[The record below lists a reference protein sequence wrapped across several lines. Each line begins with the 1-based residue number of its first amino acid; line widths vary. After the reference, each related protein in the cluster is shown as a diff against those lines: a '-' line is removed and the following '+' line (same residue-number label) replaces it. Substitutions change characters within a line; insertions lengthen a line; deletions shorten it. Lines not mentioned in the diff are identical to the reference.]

1 MVGATEF
8 AICVQH
14 TVRSTQQGWA
24 RREANEPA
32 LTANTTAYNDATGE
46 SPIPAVFESVSGELK
61 PLSHDVLLRC
71 LNWPSLP
78 GEVGE
83 QVLACQLRQQ

>member
-1 MVGATEF
+1 MVGAAEF
-8 AICVQH
+8 DICVQH
-14 TVRSTQQGWA
+14 TVGSTQQGWA
-24 RREANEPA
+24 RGEANEPA

-46 SPIPAVFESVSGELK
+46 SPIPAVLESVSGELN
-61 PLSHDVLLRC
+61 PRPHDVLRC
-71 LNWPSLP
+71 LNWPNPP